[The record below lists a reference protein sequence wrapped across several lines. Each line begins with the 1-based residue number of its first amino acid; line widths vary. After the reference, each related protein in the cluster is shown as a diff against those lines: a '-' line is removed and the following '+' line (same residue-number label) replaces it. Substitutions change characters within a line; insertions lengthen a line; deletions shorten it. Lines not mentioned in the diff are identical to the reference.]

1 MAASMGDLADRE
13 LIDLVVAGDPAAR
26 EEFARRYQRLIKGVI
41 GRMHLVP
48 GTAATAGQQVWIK
61 MLADDSRVLRQWKGG
76 DSIGPF
82 LARVVRNCALDVLRD
97 FARLPQPAASGGEDD
112 HASPPPVASEELGP
126 LAIIARD
133 EELQSTE
140 DLARDLSAA
149 DQNLFWRRLVFE
161 QSPSEIAEAYG
172 IPPNAVYVRL
182 HRLRERLARV
192 LEVRAPALFIRL
204 RKLEGETGPD
214 KS

>member
-1 MAASMGDLADRE
+1 MDELPDRD
-13 LIDLVVAGDPAAR
+13 LIDLVVGGDPAAR

-41 GRMHLVP
+41 GRMRLAP
-48 GTAATAGQQVWIK
+48 SAAATAGQQAWIK
-61 MLADDSRVLRQWKGG
+61 MLADDCRVLRQWKGG

-97 FARLPQPAASGGEDD
+97 DKRRSQPTGSGGEDD
-112 HASPPPVASEELGP
+112 HSPAPPVASEELGP

-133 EELQSTE
+133 EELQRTE
-140 DLARDLSAA
+140 DLARDLSTA
-149 DQNLFWRRLVFE
+149 DQDLFWRRLVFE

-172 IPPNAVYVRL
+172 IPVNAVYVRL

-192 LEVRAPALFIRL
+192 LEVRAPALFTRL
-204 RKLEGETGPD
+204 RKLEDDAGAG
-214 KS
+214 KQ

>member
-1 MAASMGDLADRE
+1 MAASMDALADRE

-41 GRMHLVP
+41 GRMHLAP
-48 GTAATAGQQVWIK
+48 GASATAGQQVWIK
-61 MLADDSRVLRQWKGG
+61 MLADDCRVLRQWKGG

-82 LARVVRNCALDVLRD
+82 LARVVRNCALDVLRE
-97 FARLPQPAASGGEDD
+97 FARLPQQAAAGGDD
-112 HASPPPVASEELGP
+112 HSPPPVASEELGP

-140 DLARDLSAA
+140 DLARDLSPA
-149 DQNLFWRRLVFE
+149 DQDLFWRRLVFE

-192 LEVRAPALFIRL
+192 LEVRAPALFTRL
-204 RKLEGETGPD
+204 RKLEGEAGPD